1 MTRTDV
7 MASSRPRTPR
17 AASFRNEPSGVARR
31 LLAPTLAL
39 LLGLA
44 LLLPGAAVAAGGTS
58 GYEQEPNHPKTTP
71 TTGTSPSKEAAEPTS
86 TTPTSSTEPTSTS
99 TTTAPKAST
108 LPFTGFDLRWDV
120 GFGVLLLG
128 AGISILAMQR
138 RQRRRSER

>member
-7 MASSRPRTPR
+7 MASSRPRAVV
-17 AASFRNEPSGVARR
+17 AAPNRR
-31 LLAPTLAL
+31 GSSSAVCGLWGLTVAL

-44 LLLPGAAVAAGGTS
+44 LLLPGAAVASATS
-58 GYEQEPNHPKTTP
+58 GYNAEPNKPTTTPTSGTAPSKKSAKPTTTP
-71 TTGTSPSKEAAEPTS
+71 TTEAAP
-86 TTPTSSTEPTSTS
+86 
-99 TTTAPKAST
+99 TTTSAPAKAST

-128 AGISILAMQR
+128 AGVSILTMQR

>member
-7 MASSRPRTPR
+7 MASSRPRTPDGASIASRPSSR
-17 AASFRNEPSGVARR
+17 ARW

-39 LLGLA
+39 LLALA
-44 LLLPGAAVAAGGTS
+44 LALPGAAVAAGGTS

-71 TTGTSPSKEAAEPTS
+71 TTGTSPSKESHEPMSTS
-86 TTPTSSTEPTSTS
+86 TTSTEPTSTS
-99 TTTAPKAST
+99 AKATA

-138 RQRRRSER
+138 RQRRRSQR

>member
-7 MASSRPRTPR
+7 MASSRPR
-17 AASFRNEPSGVARR
+17 AAVAAPMRTGPSRPVRG
-31 LLAPTLAL
+31 LYGLAMVL
-39 LLGLA
+39 LLGVA
-44 LLLPGAAVAAGGTS
+44 LLLPGAAVAAEPTS
-58 GYEQEPNHPKTTP
+58 GYNQEPSKPKTTP
-71 TTGTSPSKEAAEPTS
+71 ATGTSPSKESAKPTS
-86 TTPTSSTEPTSTS
+86 TTPTTDVAPTTTS
-99 TTTAPKAST
+99 TTTAKAST